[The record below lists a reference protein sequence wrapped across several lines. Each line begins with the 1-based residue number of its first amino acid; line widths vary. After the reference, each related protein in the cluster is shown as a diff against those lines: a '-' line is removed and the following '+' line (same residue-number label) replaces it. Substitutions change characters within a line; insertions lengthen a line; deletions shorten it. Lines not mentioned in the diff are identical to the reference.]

1 MIRENYIPI
10 VKLKMVKEKGLP
22 YGEKKLDGPE
32 KVVELAS
39 LLLDGADREY
49 LLVISVNAKTQ
60 PLALEIVSIGSV
72 DTAFAVPRET
82 FKHAVLS
89 NAAGILLVHNHPSGD
104 CRPSKEDMEITERM
118 ERAGEILGIPV
129 IDHVVIGEGEFY
141 SFKERERYK
150 EEIQ

>member
-32 KVVELAS
+32 KAAELAS

-82 FKHAVLS
+82 FKHAVMS
-89 NAAGILLVHNHPSGD
+89 NAAGIFLVHNHPSGD
-104 CRPSKEDMEITERM
+104 CKPSKEDMQITKRM

-129 IDHVVIGEGEFY
+129 IDHVVIGEREFY
-141 SFKERERYK
+141 SLKEREKRLV
-150 EEIQ
+150 

>member
-1 MIRENYIPI
+1 MLKESYLPL
-10 VKLKMVKEKGLP
+10 VKLKMVKEKALP
-22 YGEKKLDGPE
+22 YGEKKLDEPE
-32 KVVELAS
+32 KVAELAS
-39 LLLDGADREY
+39 LLLEGADREC
-49 LLVISVNAKTQ
+49 LLVISVSAKIQ

-89 NAAGILLVHNHPSGD
+89 NVAGIFLVHNHLSGD
-104 CRPSKEDMEITERM
+104 CKPSKEDMQITKRM
-118 ERAGEILGIPV
+118 ERAGEILGIQV

-141 SFKERERYK
+141 SFKERERYR

>member
-82 FKHAVLS
+82 FKHVVLS
-89 NAAGILLVHNHPSGD
+89 NAAGIFLVHNHPSGD
-104 CRPSKEDMEITERM
+104 CKPSKEDMQITKRM

-129 IDHVVIGEGEFY
+129 IDHVVIGEREFY
-141 SFKERERYK
+141 SLKEREKRLV
-150 EEIQ
+150 

>member
-10 VKLKMVKEKGLP
+10 VKLKMVKEKTLP
-22 YGEKKLDGPE
+22 YGGARLNNAKKVAAVANL
-32 KVVELAS
+32 VLA
-39 LLLDGADREY
+39 GADREY
-49 LLVISVNAKTQ
+49 LLVLSVNTKNQ
-60 PLALEIVSIGSV
+60 PIALEIVSIGSV
-72 DTAFAVPRET
+72 DTAFAVPREV

-104 CRPSKEDMEITERM
+104 CKPSKEDMHITERM

-129 IDHVVIGEGEFY
+129 IDHVVLGEGEFY
-141 SFKERERYK
+141 SFKERERYR

>member
-89 NAAGILLVHNHPSGD
+89 NAAGIFLVHNHPSGD
-104 CRPSKEDMEITERM
+104 CKPSKEDMQITKRM
-118 ERAGEILGIPV
+118 KKAGEILGIPV

-141 SFKERERYK
+141 SLKEREKRLA
-150 EEIQ
+150 